1 MNIHDARKVNDPNKR
16 SFNLILFYHNR
27 RKSIK
32 KFLIFFL
39 LLIILFFPL
48 WSGEVVGNWIKD
60 FLGTII
66 NIIKTI

>member
-1 MNIHDARKVNDPNKR
+1 MNIHDARKVNDPKR
-16 SFNLILFYHNR
+16 SFNFILFYHNR

-32 KFLIFFL
+32 KLFIFVL